1 MTIMRKITLK
11 VEGMSCNHC
20 VATIEKNVVAMIGV
34 NEATA
39 NLSDKTVTVEFNETK
54 VTEKAIRTTIEE
66 QGYDVL

>member
-1 MTIMRKITLK
+1 MQKITLK

-34 NEATA
+34 SEATA
-39 NLSDKTVTVEFNETK
+39 NLSDKTVVIDFDETR
-54 VTEKAIRTTIEE
+54 VTKKAIKTTIED

>member
-1 MTIMRKITLK
+1 MQKIILK

-20 VATIEKNVVAMIGV
+20 VATIEKNVAAMIGV

-39 NLSDKTVTVEFNETK
+39 NLSDKTVTIEFDETK
-54 VTEKAIRTTIEE
+54 VTEKAIRTTIEN